1 MLEWERQNLDRVWRE
16 DSPYFKG
23 YGWTRF
29 HFMKLELEGKKEGE
43 GEAEAGKEKSKQ
55 ECYFRAC
62 LGEKV
67 LLCMNALIASV
78 PSTVK
83 RPRKRDMLSIC
94 ARSFPIILYNYHIYN
109 IERNTANSLLN

>member
-1 MLEWERQNLDRVWRE
+1 MLEWKRQNLDRVWRE

-83 RPRKRDMLSIC
+83 
-94 ARSFPIILYNYHIYN
+94 
-109 IERNTANSLLN
+109 